1 MVSRIVVLSSACP
14 LQEEEAGL
22 CHVGP
27 AAFCPDGG
35 FGLVAHFPL
44 NSMLE
49 AAPFKLLSGLMN
61 GLDETCT
68 KS

>member
-44 NSMLE
+44 ISMLE
-49 AAPFKLLSGLMN
+49 AAPFRV
-61 GLDETCT
+61 DERLGRNLHKILTR
-68 KS
+68 